1 MKKLLILITATLL
14 ITACDKDFLELNPND
29 SQSSLLFW
37 KTENDYTQALTACYG
52 YVQHPHFSYGLP
64 NLG

>member
-29 SQSSLLFW
+29 SQSSASFW
-37 KTENDYTQALTACYG
+37 KTENDYTQALTAC
-52 YVQHPHFSYGLP
+52 
-64 NLG
+64 